1 LPRWPRGQTEQHAA
15 KQTIMRKSHT
25 GTANQEMECPSR
37 RDLAS
42 KWLGLEDVDMNELT
56 AQQAQEP
63 TAHQRD
69 IHATGNADLGRI
81 IFGDVHENRT
91 NYAAEKSPGKYFHQL
106 PRVASGG
113 IDRKTFALRLPR
125 MGRCDRWQE
134 NCASDHNAVRST
146 LSRKCSCRRTGIA
159 RRSYR
164 LLVRPAT
171 GNRTCS
177 WRRRKGCIGK
187 G

>member
-15 KQTIMRKSHT
+15 KQMIMRKSQPGDMEKQRVEKRHT

-37 RDLAS
+37 RDLES

-91 NYAAEKSPGKYFHQL
+91 NYAAEKSPGKL
-106 PRVASGG
+106 EKSV
-113 IDRKTFALRLPR
+113 
-125 MGRCDRWQE
+125 
-134 NCASDHNAVRST
+134 
-146 LSRKCSCRRTGIA
+146 
-159 RRSYR
+159 
-164 LLVRPAT
+164 
-171 GNRTCS
+171 
-177 WRRRKGCIGK
+177 
-187 G
+187 